1 MMEAKKAADPTTL
14 EYMTER
20 LIAGVDFDI
29 EINIDQ

>member
-1 MMEAKKAADPTTL
+1 MMEVKKTIDPTTL
-14 EYMTER
+14 KYMTER